1 MDRLFRIVVSGECP
15 PHLMPE
21 SGPGMITLT
30 MKEEWK
36 GLILEETAKWNP
48 GETTI
53 KNPGIQEGMK

>member
-1 MDRLFRIVVSGECP
+1 MVFAEECP
-15 PHLMPE
+15 LHLMPE

-36 GLILEETAKWNP
+36 GSIQEETAKWNL

-53 KNPGIQEGMK
+53 KNPGVQEGMK